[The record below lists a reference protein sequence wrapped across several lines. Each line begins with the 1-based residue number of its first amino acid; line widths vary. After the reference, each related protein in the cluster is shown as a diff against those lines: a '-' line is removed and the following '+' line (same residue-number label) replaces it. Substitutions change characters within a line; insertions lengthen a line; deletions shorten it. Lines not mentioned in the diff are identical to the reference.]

1 MLLRPSRAS
10 SPLTLP
16 AAESHAGAAMPEQR
30 LNAFPVMILG
40 LVGIVAAISSTPS
53 EDAPRHGGSPWA
65 WMPASSGR
73 KRWRSTS
80 PQADGRPDPLSRRR
94 LGLRPPHTDVP
105 SPAHTAEGSD
115 RLPAQRTRDVR
126 RHGRRVPVGSA
137 ERRSR
142 GEQREASH
150 RPRATQRLD
159 RLRHP
164 SLRPLASSTIS
175 PSATAARTRRLS
187 NDEKASPPAP
197 AASRSVMAAARW
209 TASKPRSA

>member
-1 MLLRPSRAS
+1 MAALIPCLVVGLACVL
-10 SPLTLP
+10 LTLTFP
-16 AAESHAGAAMPEQR
+16 R
-30 LNAFPVMILG
+30 LLTPLKAVTGFLLSVLATFG
-40 LVGIVAAISSTPS
+40 VTVAVFRSGRLS
-53 EDAPRHGGSPWA
+53 DAPRGELRGA
-65 WMPASSGR
+65 GR
-73 KRWRSTS
+73 
-80 PQADGRPDPLSRRR
+80 
-94 LGLRPPHTDVP
+94 
-105 SPAHTAEGSD
+105 
-115 RLPAQRTRDVR
+115 
-126 RHGRRVPVGSA
+126 
-137 ERRSR
+137 
-142 GEQREASH
+142 